1 MSQDITNYKENL
13 FSRIKKFFI
22 ENILRRRNKEIANN
36 IKNKIHFSK
45 DITVI
50 QNEEEKRLRAL
61 KKLYDNREIEEEEI
75 SDEDIDKL
83 SELYD
88 KEIGELREDTE
99 RRKRNIE
106 HIIRT

>member
-1 MSQDITNYKENL
+1 MRTQNINTYSIKYKL
-13 FSRIKKFFI
+13 
-22 ENILRRRNKEIANN
+22 LANN

-106 HIIRT
+106 HIIRM